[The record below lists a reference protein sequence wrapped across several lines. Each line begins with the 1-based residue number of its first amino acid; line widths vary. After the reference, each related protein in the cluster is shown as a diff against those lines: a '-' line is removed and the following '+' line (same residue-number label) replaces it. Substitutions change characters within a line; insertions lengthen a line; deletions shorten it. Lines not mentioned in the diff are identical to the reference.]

1 MTSDYG
7 ATLRRHR
14 RLAIL
19 RFLERSPTYT
29 SNVSILTDVLNS
41 HDIGIDT
48 SRAQTTT
55 ELAWL
60 AENGFVTLA
69 GQPEFRV
76 ATATAHGVDIAL
88 GRATHPDI
96 QRPSPRG

>member
-1 MTSDYG
+1 MNDYQQ
-7 ATLRRHR
+7 TLSRHR

-19 RFLERSPTYT
+19 RFLEQSPTFT

-41 HDIGIDT
+41 NAIGIDT
-48 SRAQTTT
+48 SRDQTTT

-60 AENGFVTLA
+60 SENGFISLA
-69 GQPEFRV
+69 GQPDFRV
-76 ATATAHGVDIAL
+76 ATATARGVDIAL

>member
-1 MTSDYG
+1 MTDFQAFNS
-7 ATLRRHR
+7 RHR

-19 RFLERSPTYT
+19 RFLEASPGYT

-41 HDIGIDT
+41 DQIGINT
-48 SRAQTTT
+48 SRDQTTT
-55 ELAWL
+55 ELSWL
-60 AENGFVTLA
+60 AETGFVILG

-76 ATATAHGVDIAL
+76 ATATARGADVAR

-96 QRPSPRG
+96 QRPSPRA